1 MTDNEIKINLCNYD
15 EDNPYNILDLFED
28 DDRPEPR
35 NGCACD
41 NCFYGRDK
49 LAVQILETR
58 RELAAERALADR
70 LAGQLEDCLQSQ
82 EDIGWVMQALAAWRE
97 ARATPAEKKSDFS

>member
-1 MTDNEIKINLCNYD
+1 MTDNEIKSNLCHYD

-28 DDRPEPR
+28 DDCPEPR

-49 LAVQILETR
+49 LAVQILEAR

-70 LAGQLEDCLQSQ
+70 LAMTLGTFCGGTSSTSY
-82 EDIGWVMQALAAWRE
+82 VAWKE
-97 ARATPAEKKSDFS
+97 ARND